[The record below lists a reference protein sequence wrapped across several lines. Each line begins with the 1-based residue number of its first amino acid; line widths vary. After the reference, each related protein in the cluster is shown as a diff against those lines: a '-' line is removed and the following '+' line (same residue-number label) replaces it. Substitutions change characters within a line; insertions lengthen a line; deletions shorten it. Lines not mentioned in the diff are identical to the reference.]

1 MTKKLAWR
9 CSDIQQQRDKAEIYN
24 SKEWRLLKE
33 RKKQANPLCE
43 MCIEEGRKA
52 GVKRGYIHSV
62 ECVHHKIPI
71 ETAHN
76 MEEMRRLAFDWNNLQ
91 SLCKRHH
98 HEVHNQQG
106 YHTREAVQERKQS
119 AFERWKARQT
129 RFINKTEEENDR
141 TRIAS
146 IDRCNQQEE
155 RGVDATDMAD
165 V

>member
-1 MTKKLAWR
+1 MSKRLAWR
-9 CSDIQQQRDKAEIYN
+9 CRDIQQQRDKAEIYN

-106 YHTREAVQERKQS
+106 YHTSEAVQERKQS
-119 AFERWKARQT
+119 AFERWKAKQHRQQPPT
-129 RFINKTEEENDR
+129 D
-141 TRIAS
+141 S
-146 IDRCNQQEE
+146 
-155 RGVDATDMAD
+155 DAPT
-165 V
+165 

>member
-1 MTKKLAWR
+1 MSKRLAWR
-9 CSDIQQQRDKAEIYN
+9 CRDIQQQRDKAEIYN

-119 AFERWKARQT
+119 AFERWKERQQRGQSGACISSAEHEAPRTECKARQQ
-129 RFINKTEEENDR
+129 R
-141 TRIAS
+141 
-146 IDRCNQQEE
+146 QQQPTDS
-155 RGVDATDMAD
+155 DAPT
-165 V
+165 